1 MHILS
6 SIGLPH
12 RLMIAG
18 AVLVATGFFG
28 LAFTRNR
35 DAVTSEPPPARPQMP
50 PLPKLLDSS
59 TRKSNLTEQTVV
71 GPPANPPS

>member
-1 MHILS
+1 MTLPS

-12 RLMIAG
+12 WLMIAG

-35 DAVTSEPPPARPQMP
+35 DAGTSEPPPARPQMP

-59 TRKSNLTEQTVV
+59 TQRQSMTEQQ
-71 GPPANPPS
+71 